1 MKPSPVFL
9 GASVKQTHFLYGT
22 IDTGIQEI
30 SVATKSVKTKNAA
43 QQSVP
48 NLCYETIGLN

>member
-48 NLCYETIGLN
+48 NFCYKTISLN